1 MRNTML
7 QIRESF
13 WFIPAVLGV
22 LAILLAQGLISLDHT
37 IEERQLH
44 TFGYFF
50 YEVGVSG
57 SRSILGAIGGSMLA
71 VAATSFSITISVL
84 ATASSTYGPRLVRN
98 FMSDRGN
105 QVVLG
110 VFSATFLYSLTV
122 LRSIRSQ
129 SSDNVAFVPDIA
141 VNVAV
146 ILAVICVAVLVYFI
160 HHIADSIQVSTL
172 SARVRSELVSCVD
185 EMYPELPPD
194 NAVVVDRSDP
204 ALSGDVVISA
214 DTSGFIVTIDEPSI
228 LRHTVH
234 HSCTVEITTAGGR
247 HVLVGDELARVRS
260 GEASAEL
267 ITAVRKCFSLSD
279 ARNPHQDIDFAVQ
292 QLTEMAVRALS
303 PSTNDPYT
311 AKNAL
316 AELAVGLVPLV
327 QRNVIP
333 EGRVDEQGS
342 LRLLVY
348 RTAPTAIVDTVFDA
362 MRTYAVP
369 NPIAVTAT
377 IDLARRIGTAARYQR
392 TRDALIRQLTL
403 LDDAYCASGA
413 CTVDIEACTADI
425 RTAQGDIESSD
436 SRNNGRTVESE
447 T

>member
-1 MRNTML
+1 MRNKML

-22 LAILLAQGLISLDHT
+22 LAILLAQVLISLDHM

-57 SRSILGAIGGSMLA
+57 SRSILSAIGGSMLA

-98 FMSDRGN
+98 FMADRGN
-105 QVVLG
+105 QIVLG

-185 EMYPELPPD
+185 EMYPASPPD
-194 NAVVVDRSDP
+194 NAIAVDRSDL
-204 ALSGDVVISA
+204 ALSGETVISA
-214 DTSGFIVTIDEPSI
+214 DASGFIVTIDEQSI
-228 LRHTVH
+228 LRHAVH
-234 HSCTVEITTAGGR
+234 HRCTVEITAAGGK
-247 HVLVGDELARVRS
+247 HVLMGDELARVRS
-260 GEASAEL
+260 GEATAEL
-267 ITAVRKCFSLSD
+267 IAAVRKCFSLGD

-327 QRNVIP
+327 QRNAIP
-333 EGRVDEQGS
+333 EGRADEQGT
-342 LRLLVY
+342 LRLLVH
-348 RTAPTAIVDTVFDA
+348 RTAPATVVDTVFDA
-362 MRTYAVP
+362 MRIYAVP
-369 NPIAVTAT
+369 SPVAVTAT
-377 IDLARRIGTAARYQR
+377 IDLARRVGVAALYQQI
-392 TRDALIRQLTL
+392 RDALLRQLTL
-403 LDDAYCASGA
+403 LGEAYSSSGA
-413 CTVDIEACTADI
+413 RPEDIEARSVEINAA
-425 RTAQGDIESSD
+425 RQVLESS
-436 SRNNGRTVESE
+436 RTSQ
-447 T
+447 